1 MDAMIDLKDIG
12 LTFARNGEQSEV
24 LRGLD
29 LSIPAGRFVAV
40 LGPSGVGKSTLLRV
54 IAGLLAPNT
63 GSVALN
69 TRRAGAGLPVAMVF
83 QDARLLPW
91 RKVWS
96 NVAFGLEHGHYSAAE
111 RRATAE
117 AVLALVGLAGYSERY
132 PHELSGGQRQRVA
145 LARALAVEPDI
156 LLMDEPFAAL
166 DAITRE
172 GLQDELARIHAAT
185 GKTIVF
191 VTHSIDEAV
200 HLADQVVVLTGKPA
214 QLTSTVDID
223 VARPRQRDSGEIAL
237 LVARLREEL
246 QGSPTATWII

>member
-1 MDAMIDLKDIG
+1 MIDLKNIG

-29 LSIPAGRFVAV
+29 LFIPAGRFVAV

-54 IAGLLAPNT
+54 IAGLLKPNT
-63 GSVALN
+63 GSVALSTSPEN
-69 TRRAGAGLPVAMVF
+69 AHLPVAMVF

-91 RKVWS
+91 RKVWA
-96 NVAFGLEHGHYSAAE
+96 NVAFGLEHSKLTTAE
-111 RRATAE
+111 RRAKAETA
-117 AVLALVGLAGYSERY
+117 LALVGLTGFSERF

-200 HLADQVVVLTGKPA
+200 HLADEVVVLAGKPA
-214 QLTSTVDID
+214 RLAAAHVID
-223 VARPRQRDSGEIAL
+223 TPRPRRRNGDETAE
-237 LVARLREEL
+237 LVAQMRAQLG
-246 QGSPTATWII
+246 QTG

>member
-1 MDAMIDLKDIG
+1 MIELDNIG
-12 LTFARNGEQSEV
+12 LTFTRDGDRTEV
-24 LRGLD
+24 LRGL
-29 LSIPAGRFVAV
+29 SVAIPAGRFVAV

-63 GSVALN
+63 GHVTLN
-69 TRRAGAGLPVAMVF
+69 TQANSKRLPVAMVF

-96 NVAFGLEHGHYSAAE
+96 NVGFGLEHGQFSVAE
-111 RRATAE
+111 RRAKAE
-117 AVLALVGLAGYSERY
+117 AALALVGLEGFSERY

-145 LARALAVEPDI
+145 LARALAVDPDI

-185 GKTIVF
+185 GKTVVF
-191 VTHSIDEAV
+191 VTHAIDEAV
-200 HLADQVVVLTGKPA
+200 HLADEVVVLTGKPA
-214 QLTSTVDID
+214 KLTATIRID
-223 VARPRQRDSGEIAL
+223 VPHPRQRNTAEIETIAAGIRAQL
-237 LVARLREEL
+237 A
-246 QGSPTATWII
+246 Q

>member
-1 MDAMIDLKDIG
+1 MIDLKNIG

-29 LSIPAGRFVAV
+29 LAIPAGRFVAV

-54 IAGLLAPNT
+54 IAGLLKPNT
-63 GSVALN
+63 GSVALD
-69 TRRAGAGLPVAMVF
+69 TRQDTGRLPVAMVF

-96 NVAFGLEHGHYSAAE
+96 NAAFGLEHGQFTSE
-111 RRATAE
+111 QRRAKAE
-117 AVLALVGLAGYSERY
+117 AALALVGLSGFSERY

-185 GKTIVF
+185 AKTIVF

-200 HLADQVVVLTGKPA
+200 YLADEVVVLAGKPA
-214 QLTSTVDID
+214 RLAAAHLID
-223 VARPRQRDSGEIAL
+223 EPRPRRRNAAATAGV
-237 LVARLREEL
+237 VAKMRAEL
-246 QGSPTATWII
+246 GQTA